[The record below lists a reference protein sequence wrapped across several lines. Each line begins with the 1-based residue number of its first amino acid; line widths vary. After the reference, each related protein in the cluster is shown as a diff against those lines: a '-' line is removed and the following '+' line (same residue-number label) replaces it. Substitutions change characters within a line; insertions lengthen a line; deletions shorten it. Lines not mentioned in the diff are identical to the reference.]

1 MTTSEDERA
10 AFERAG
16 EWHARTHTAR
26 APQPEPVREALK
38 ALVDAIEHSR
48 EIHRFSTLWD
58 DARAALSTQERPRS
72 AMGDHGEGGY
82 PTERAGEAVQ
92 RPAGDDRGA
101 AIISDAADALAWHYE
116 NPHPKDA
123 TGRRQ
128 KQDARLALRLRSLV
142 LPKSSS

>member
-10 AFERAG
+10 AFEDHMRAQFP
-16 EWHARTHTAR
+16 T
-26 APQPEPVREALK
+26 VREDMFLDRTSDDSRYCSM
-38 ALVDAIEHSR
+38 VTEHAWR
-48 EIHRFSTLWD
+48 AWN
-58 DARAALSTQERPRS
+58 AALSTQERPRS